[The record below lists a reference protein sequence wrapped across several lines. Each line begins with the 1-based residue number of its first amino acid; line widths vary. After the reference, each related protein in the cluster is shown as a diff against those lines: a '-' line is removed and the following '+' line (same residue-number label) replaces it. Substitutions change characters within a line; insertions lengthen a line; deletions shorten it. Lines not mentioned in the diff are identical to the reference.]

1 MPYIPVM
8 DVGVDPFL
16 PVHRRQAWRRL
27 AVAGALLIAALVV
40 VLVIQQMRRWES
52 TSVTEVWINSD
63 RELVALGHCHRSAR
77 VQVDA
82 TAAAV
87 ILDLQTRGE
96 SYGDCLDG
104 VVVQLDEELG
114 DRTLIDAWTN
124 APVRVIC
131 AADGSSCGP
140 PSP

>member
-1 MPYIPVM
+1 M

-16 PVHRRQAWRRL
+16 PVHRRQGWRWF
-27 AVAGALLIAALVV
+27 AVAVALLIAALVI
-40 VLVIQQMRRWES
+40 VLVIQHLRRWES
-52 TSVTEVWINSD
+52 TSVAEVRINSD
-63 RELVALGHCHRSAR
+63 TELVALGHCHRSAR

-82 TAAAV
+82 TESAV

-96 SYGDCLDG
+96 RYGDCLDG

-114 DRTLIDAWTN
+114 ERTLIDARTS
-124 APVRVIC
+124 APVPVIC

-140 PSP
+140 QTP